1 MKTITKLLLLISCIA
16 IIGCEHDSHNAPELT
31 PEESTQIAGSPIK
44 ISSFGHPNCSSAVE
58 DPHVQIKN
66 FKMSKS
72 GMSYSWASTT
82 KLEVWGLGYTEAGA
96 LAVAGWFD
104 GKEWKCAKFDWISS
118 SRTTRDW
125 INVNSGYNG
134 FNPAAFFGAQKHCFF
149 IMSSNGRKRSN
160 IIFD

>member
-1 MKTITKLLLLISCIA
+1 MKTITKLIFLTLFIA
-16 IIGCEHDSHNAPELT
+16 IVGCEHDSHNAPALT
-31 PEESTQIAGSPIK
+31 SEETTQVAGSPIK
-44 ISSFGHPNCSSAVE
+44 ISSFGHPNSSGAVE

-66 FKMSKS
+66 FKMSRS

-82 KLEVWGLGYTEAGA
+82 KLEVWGLPYTQAGA

-134 FNPAAFFGAQKHCFF
+134 FNPNAFFGAQKHCFF
-149 IMSSNGRKRSN
+149 IMSSDGRKRSN